1 MINQTFA
8 LRLAQYKSWADEL
21 TYDAVA
27 KLPEAE
33 VHKERRTL
41 FKSIIG
47 TLNHNIVVDL
57 IWKAHLSGEAH
68 GFTSRAVLLHPSLG
82 DAHAAQTQINDW
94 LSQWVAAQTDESL
107 TRSIRFTFI
116 SGEVG
121 ELTAGEMFM
130 HLVNHSTYHRGWIA
144 EMFFEVPAKAPT
156 TDLPVFLLQAAHQNK
171 VQSLGV
177 VG

>member
-1 MINQTFA
+1 MINQSFA
-8 LRLAQYKSWADEL
+8 LRLAQYKTWADEL
-21 TYDAVA
+21 TYEAV
-27 KLPEAE
+27 KNLPEAE

-68 GFTSRAVLLHPSLG
+68 GFTSRAVLLHPNLD
-82 DAHAAQTQINDW
+82 DAHAAQTQINTW
-94 LSQWVAAQTDESL
+94 LTQWVAEQTDQTL
-107 TRSIRFTFI
+107 TRSIRFSFI

-156 TDLPVFLLQAAHQNK
+156 TDLPVFLLKAAHRGAASSTR
-171 VQSLGV
+171 VMG
-177 VG
+177 